1 MINSRSIKDLHPYV
15 KTKAQEFIQACADQG
30 VFILIT
36 STYRDN
42 ESQNA
47 LYAQGRTTP
56 GKIVTNAKGGNSF
69 HQYKVALDFVPL
81 RDGKAVWGT
90 TGEDG
95 KLWKKAIEIAKSVGF
110 ESASEWKTF
119 KELPHLQ
126 ITLGLTLADLKAG
139 KTIDSLIR

>member
-1 MINSRSIKDLHPYV
+1 
-15 KTKAQEFIQACADQG
+15 
-30 VFILIT
+30 
-36 STYRDN
+36 
-42 ESQNA
+42 

-56 GKIVTNAKGGNSF
+56 GKIVTRAKGGNSF

-95 KLWKKAIEIAKSVGF
+95 KLWQKAIDIAKSVGF

-139 KTIDSLIR
+139 KTLDQVLK